1 MKLIKVVSLLDYL
14 SRLNNAPLL
23 MQKVHGMLADYF
35 SGTSSEKRD
44 PESDDKSDSLEA
56 LYAVNTQPLL
66 LNEGLGLYNIRR
78 LSELPHVLARSG
90 RFAYQALTELLL
102 DYQWLK
108 ACVLSLSSWDL
119 IHDFT
124 SVVPTVPIGRSAIS
138 MAFSSLHSPYLSIHN
153 EILWW

>member
-1 MKLIKVVSLLDYL
+1 MKYFLL
-14 SRLNNAPLL
+14 
-23 MQKVHGMLADYF
+23 
-35 SGTSSEKRD
+35 
-44 PESDDKSDSLEA
+44 SDSLEA

-66 LNEGLGLYNIRR
+66 LNEGLGQYNIRK

-124 SVVPTVPIGRSAIS
+124 SLIPTVPIGRSTIHFHGINLAYVLLICPYTTKYYGGS
-138 MAFSSLHSPYLSIHN
+138 VEMPHHQSQMRLACLAFRGVIVF
-153 EILWW
+153 